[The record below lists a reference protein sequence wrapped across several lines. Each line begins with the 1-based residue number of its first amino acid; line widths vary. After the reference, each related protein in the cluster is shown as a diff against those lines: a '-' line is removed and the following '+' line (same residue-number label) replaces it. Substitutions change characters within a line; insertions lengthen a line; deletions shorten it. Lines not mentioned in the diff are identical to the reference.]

1 MSDNITPLSKEI
13 AQVIMNRIVLKR
25 ITPSGVDDYK
35 NIKSEIESAIT
46 EILISITEIL
56 ISIDNH
62 FCDEK

>member
-1 MSDNITPLSKEI
+1 MSDNITPLGKEI

-35 NIKSEIESAIT
+35 NIMSEIESA
-46 EILISITEIL
+46 ITEIL

-62 FCDEK
+62 FCDEQ

>member
-35 NIKSEIESAIT
+35 NIMSEIESAMT
-46 EILISITEIL
+46 EILV
-56 ISIDNH
+56 SIDNH
-62 FCDEK
+62 FCDEQ

>member
-1 MSDNITPLSKEI
+1 MNDNITPLSKEI

-35 NIKSEIESAIT
+35 NIMSEIESA
-46 EILISITEIL
+46 ITEIL

-62 FCDEK
+62 FCDEQ

>member
-35 NIKSEIESAIT
+35 NIMSEIESA
-46 EILISITEIL
+46 ITEIL

-62 FCDEK
+62 FCDEQ

>member
-35 NIKSEIESAIT
+35 NIMSEIESAIT
-46 EILISITEIL
+46 EILISI
-56 ISIDNH
+56 DNH
-62 FCDEK
+62 FFDEQ

>member
-1 MSDNITPLSKEI
+1 MSDNITPLSKDI

-35 NIKSEIESAIT
+35 NIMSEIESA
-46 EILISITEIL
+46 ITEIL

-62 FCDEK
+62 FCDEQ

>member
-35 NIKSEIESAIT
+35 DIMSEIESAVS
-46 EILISITEIL
+46 EMLVQ
-56 ISIDNH
+56 IDNH
-62 FCDEK
+62 FCDEQ

>member
-35 NIKSEIESAIT
+35 NIMSEIESSMT
-46 EILISITEIL
+46 EILV
-56 ISIDNH
+56 SIDNH
-62 FCDEK
+62 FCDEQ

>member
-35 NIKSEIESAIT
+35 NIMSEIESAVS
-46 EILISITEIL
+46 EMLVQ
-56 ISIDNH
+56 IDNH
-62 FCDEK
+62 FYDEQ